1 MNVWKMSAKPAD
13 HRSVREGARLGLV
26 IATGIW
32 IWLAI
37 VDALVGQ
44 PFHTFTVLGGAL
56 RFTAFHYLLNVVYG
70 IAVVSLIH
78 AGLRAPALLFAVLL
92 GSLVIE
98 FAFMML
104 TVLLSQLGLGELAW
118 VRILGGNLVGATV
131 GWSILLRTHP
141 VRELLRDA
149 EAEENE

>member
-1 MNVWKMSAKPAD
+1 MSAKPTD

-26 IATGIW
+26 IATSIW

-44 PFHTFTVLGGAL
+44 PFHTFTVLGGVVT
-56 RFTAFHYLLNVVYG
+56 FTTLHYVLNIAYG
-70 IAVVSLIH
+70 IAAVALIH
-78 AGLRAPALLFAVLL
+78 ASAHEPRLLVAVML
-92 GSLVIE
+92 GFFVIE
-98 FAFMML
+98 FGFVML
-104 TVLLSQLGLGELAW
+104 TALLSHAGLGQLAW
-118 VRILGGNLVGATV
+118 VRVLGGNLIGAAV

>member
-1 MNVWKMSAKPAD
+1 MSAKPTD

-26 IATGIW
+26 LATSIW

-44 PFHTFTVLGGAL
+44 PFHTFTVLGGVVT
-56 RFTAFHYLLNVVYG
+56 FTTLHYVLNIAYG
-70 IAVVSLIH
+70 IAAVALIH
-78 AGLRAPALLFAVLL
+78 ASAHEPRLLVAVML
-92 GSLVIE
+92 GFFVIE
-98 FAFMML
+98 FGFVML
-104 TVLLSQLGLGELAW
+104 TALLSHAGLGQLAW
-118 VRILGGNLVGATV
+118 VRVLGGNLIGAAV

>member
-1 MNVWKMSAKPAD
+1 MSAKPTD

-26 IATGIW
+26 IATSIW

-44 PFHTFTVLGGAL
+44 PFHTFTVLGGVVT
-56 RFTAFHYLLNVVYG
+56 FTTLHYVLNIAYG
-70 IAVVSLIH
+70 IAAVALIH
-78 AGLRAPALLFAVLL
+78 ASAHEPRLLVAVML
-92 GSLVIE
+92 GFFVIE
-98 FAFMML
+98 FGFVML
-104 TVLLSQLGLGELAW
+104 TALLSHTGLGQLAW
-118 VRILGGNLVGATV
+118 MRVLGGNLIGTAV

>member
-1 MNVWKMSAKPAD
+1 MSAKPTD

-26 IATGIW
+26 IATSIW

-44 PFHTFTVLGGAL
+44 PFHTFTVLGGVVT
-56 RFTAFHYLLNVVYG
+56 FTTLHYVLNIAYG
-70 IAVVSLIH
+70 IAAVALIH
-78 AGLRAPALLFAVLL
+78 ASAHEPRLLVGVML
-92 GSLVIE
+92 GFFVIE
-98 FAFMML
+98 FGFVML
-104 TVLLSQLGLGELAW
+104 TALLSHTGLGQLAW
-118 VRILGGNLVGATV
+118 MRVLGGNLIGAAV

>member
-1 MNVWKMSAKPAD
+1 MSAKPTD

-26 IATGIW
+26 LATSIW

-44 PFHTFTVLGGAL
+44 PFHTFTVLGGVVT
-56 RFTAFHYLLNVVYG
+56 FTTLHYVLNIAYG
-70 IAVVSLIH
+70 IAAVALIH
-78 AGLRAPALLFAVLL
+78 ASAHEPRLLVAVML
-92 GSLVIE
+92 GFFVIE
-98 FAFMML
+98 FGFVML
-104 TVLLSQLGLGELAW
+104 TALLSHTGLGQLAW
-118 VRILGGNLVGATV
+118 MRVLGGNLIGAAV